1 MDDPAPIPP
10 LRPVAAKP
18 ADRDSRRDQRPRSRD
33 GGATSAS
40 HDAAPR
46 EAAVAVAGTSID
58 DPLILALDR
67 LRTTDG
73 QRTADI
79 ALLRMWRGLKAYQ
92 DQAGVPSVDGAPP
105 AP

>member
-1 MDDPAPIPP
+1 MDDQAPIPP

-18 ADRDSRRDQRPRSRD
+18 ADRDSRRDQRPKGRD
-33 GGATSAS
+33 GGTSQAG
-40 HDAAPR
+40 HEAPSPGS
-46 EAAVAVAGTSID
+46 AVAVVATPIE

-73 QRTADI
+73 PRTADI

-92 DQAGVPSVDGAPP
+92 DQAVARPDEAPP
-105 AP
+105 GA

>member
-1 MDDPAPIPP
+1 M
-10 LRPVAAKP
+10 
-18 ADRDSRRDQRPRSRD
+18 
-33 GGATSAS
+33 
-40 HDAAPR
+40 
-46 EAAVAVAGTSID
+46 AGTSID